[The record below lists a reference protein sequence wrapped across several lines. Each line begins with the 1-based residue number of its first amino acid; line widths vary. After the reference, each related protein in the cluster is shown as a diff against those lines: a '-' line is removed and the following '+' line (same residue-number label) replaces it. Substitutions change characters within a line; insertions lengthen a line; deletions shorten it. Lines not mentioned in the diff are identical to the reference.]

1 VVYTFPPVHSALV
14 QGHYIIRQVTALL
27 TQTVSHDVNI
37 FYFNVPQLI
46 LGFYLQYLNKIFK

>member
-1 VVYTFPPVHSALV
+1 VYTFPPVHSALV